1 MSSKEIADLLDV
13 RHDNVVRTIERLV
26 NKGVILLPPMEEAKI
41 TKSNGAKQPISVY
54 LLEKRDSYV
63 VVAQLSPEFTARVV
77 DRWQELVPARTG
89 NPPSL
94 VVDRPTVNGGSR
106 LYRPYK

>member
-13 RHDNVVRTIERLV
+13 RHDNVKVTIERLV
-26 NKGVILLPPMEEAKI
+26 NRGVIDLPAMQEHQTETSHGRKH
-41 TKSNGAKQPISVY
+41 NLNVY

-89 NPPSL
+89 QPTSL
-94 VVDRPTVNGGSR
+94 AVDQPTPNGGW
-106 LYRPYK
+106 LI